1 MGLVEGT
8 NPGVNMWDLDTLKR
22 LNKEREKALKEAKS
36 LRPIQ
41 ADRKADPSPRTV
53 LRVVGA

>member
-1 MGLVEGT
+1 
-8 NPGVNMWDLDTLKR
+8 MWDLDTLKR

-36 LRPIQ
+36 LRAIQ
-41 ADRKADPSPRTV
+41 PDRKDVPSPRTV